1 MIKGLELTAL
11 DYFGFVML
19 IIFGILLTLAIKY
32 HIKWKTK
39 LRYQINDIKT
49 NNKKPF
55 DYVLF
60 YRLCYIIAFICLVL
74 FIILVGININNVKSK
89 Q

>member
-1 MIKGLELTAL
+1 MIKSLELTAL

-39 LRYQINDIKT
+39 LRYQINDT

-74 FIILVGININNVKSK
+74 FIILVGININNVKK
-89 Q
+89 EQ